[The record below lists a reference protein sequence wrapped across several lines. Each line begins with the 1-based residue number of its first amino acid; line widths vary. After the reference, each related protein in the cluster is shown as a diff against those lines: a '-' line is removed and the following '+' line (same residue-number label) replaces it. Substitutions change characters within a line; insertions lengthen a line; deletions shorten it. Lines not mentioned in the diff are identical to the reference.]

1 MAEEITRIQQG
12 KLDVNLELMGQ
23 AAQQAAFELATVATA
38 QKNQALAIIADEL
51 EAQEAA
57 ILAANEKDI
66 AAARESGMSD
76 ALIDRL
82 LLTKD
87 RLVGIANDVRNVI
100 KLNDPV
106 GSEIDCRVLENGMR
120 LSRRRVPLG
129 VIGVI
134 YEARPNVTIDIA
146 ALCLK
151 TGNASILR
159 GGRETF
165 HSNME
170 LVKVIQ
176 SALDK
181 AGLPAASVQYIEQ
194 PDREYVSQL
203 LRLDQYVDMIIP
215 RGGAGLHKMCKENS
229 TIPVIIGGFGI
240 SHMFVDASADLTRS
254 LDVVENAK
262 VQRPSACNALD
273 TLLVHEKIAEA
284 FLPRLVER
292 MNAGKVTLVADE
304 AAFALLEG
312 KASSL
317 RLVQDGDFD
326 TEWLSY
332 TLGIKVVADVNEAIL
347 HMREHNAS
355 HSDSI
360 LTNDL
365 MAAERFVNAAGSA
378 AVYVNASTR
387 FTDGAQFGLGA
398 EVAVST
404 QKLHARGPMGLEEL
418 TSYKWVGVADYL
430 SRA

>member
-1 MAEEITRIQQG
+1 MDLT
-12 KLDVNLELMGQ
+12 LMGK
-23 AAQQAAFELATVATA
+23 AAKDAAFQLATASTA

-51 EAQEAA
+51 EANAA
-57 ILAANEKDI
+57 QILAANAKDI
-66 AAARESGMSD
+66 QLGREAGLTD
-76 ALIDRL
+76 ALLDRL
-82 LLTKD
+82 LLNES
-87 RLVGIANDVRNVI
+87 RLNAIANDVRNVI
-100 KLNDPV
+100 SLNDPV
-106 GSEIDCRVLENGMR
+106 GSEIDSKVLENGMS

-129 VIGVI
+129 VVGVI

-159 GGRETF
+159 GGKETF
-165 HSNME
+165 FSNME

-176 SALDK
+176 SALEK
-181 AGLPAASVQYIEQ
+181 AQLPAASVQYIEK
-194 PDREYVSQL
+194 PDRELVTQL
-203 LRLDQYVDMIIP
+203 LKLDDYVDMIIP

-240 SHMFVDASADLTRS
+240 SHIFVDESADLDKS
-254 LDVVENAK
+254 VDVIENAK

-273 TLLVHEKIAEA
+273 TLLVHEAIAQPLLEK
-284 FLPRLVER
+284 LVAKL
-292 MNAGKVTLVADE
+292 NGKVTFVAE
-304 AAFALLEG
+304 LKAKALMSAATE
-312 KASSL
+312 L
-317 RLVQDGDFD
+317 RDAQEGDFD

-332 TLGIKVVADVNEAIL
+332 TLGVKVVRDVNEAID

-355 HSDSI
+355 HSDAI
-360 LTNDL
+360 MTNSL
-365 MAAERFVNAAGSA
+365 VNAERFINSAGSA

-418 TSYKWVGVADYL
+418 TSYKWVGKANYL
-430 SRA
+430 SRS